1 MQPGLHMNAPAPE
14 KVFSDFL
21 DAFEARD
28 FDLLRGY
35 LSDTQFSYQSPVSS
49 YTSADTFV
57 ANIARVGPI
66 LECIE
71 RRKIFVEGS
80 MVCGILNL
88 KTTMEELRLVP
99 LVQLATVVD
108 GKITV
113 LEAFFDATAYNRM
126 FEPD

>member
-1 MQPGLHMNAPAPE
+1 MNAPAPE

-28 FDLLRGY
+28 FDLLRSY

-66 LECIE
+66 LERIE
-71 RRKIFVEGS
+71 RRKIFVDGR